1 MYVRMLYVCMYV
13 CVYVSVCVYIYM
25 YIYICM
31 FRHFHSGFPF
41 TGPRILTPAGEVVF
55 EERLQGSRTVRSV
68 LESIREAQGP
78 KRHISISVL

>member
-1 MYVRMLYVCMYV
+1 MYVCMYV
-13 CVYVSVCVYIYM
+13 CMCICIDMYIYICI